1 MKRFSESTLASQYA
15 GMHCSDAFACFGDVD
30 GEVEVHTQVLR
41 IASPVFDAMFSSGM
55 MEVNTK
61 RINIEVAS
69 KNDFVSFYHCLLP
82 GASCAQHVTPENV
95 DGILELSN
103 YYQVQFL
110 KDACIR
116 VLSRCP
122 ASIPRLLQA
131 KKLALQDL
139 YDKFLKEIMETREK
153 HDLSILK
160 PHADILLDCV
170 EAASETRRQNLA
182 ELKPYVEHM
191 YAHVGR
197 SPVGTSYDGVAA
209 LDMHGALG
217 QLINLL

>member
-15 GMHCSDAFACFGDVD
+15 GVHCSDAFACFGDVD

-55 MEVNTK
+55 MEVSTK
-61 RINIEVAS
+61 RIRIEVAS
-69 KNDFVSFYHCLLP
+69 KTDFVSFYHCLLP
-82 GASCAQHVTPENV
+82 GASSAQHVTPENV

-139 YDKFLKEIMETREK
+139 YDKFLKEIMETRDK